1 MSLAT
6 IAPPGDCNGSPAE
19 PDFSQLVDAAL
30 TAFARD
36 VSYAVSMAR
45 AAGVI
50 RHKRAVWAARK
61 QRDGAVTE
69 APEPVAA

>member
-1 MSLAT
+1 MSVAT
-6 IAPPGDCNGSPAE
+6 ITAAAGSHDPAAHT
-19 PDFSQLVDAAL
+19 QLVEAAL

-61 QRDGAVTE
+61 QRDEVA
-69 APEPVAA
+69 EPVAA